1 MNGTTPVN
9 KFLMLAT
16 LPLALL
22 LQACGGGGGGSAN
35 SFNPQN
41 FSFSTAP
48 ASSYTRVDRMG
59 GPVTATVLITAAHK
73 DLFNSTDP
81 ADDGQYAAEE
91 LNTLKYLHYELDP
104 QLTKLGLASCARSCD
119 TFSSCNIDLCA
130 QQAVPLVN
138 PDLLHLDLSQPDGFP
153 NGLRFAD
160 SVVDRVL
167 AVALL
172 DVTTPGSC
180 GAAACTVNTLVNL
193 PLNPPQND
201 KEFNLDFP
209 YLADPWPAPSS

>member
-1 MNGTTPVN
+1 MKKLLILLLCT
-9 KFLMLAT
+9 M
-16 LPLALL
+16 PLAFLL
-22 LQACGGGGGGSAN
+22 FSCGGSSGGSN
-35 SFNPQN
+35 NYNPQG
-41 FSFSTAP
+41 FVFATAP
-48 ASSYTRVDRMG
+48 ESAYTRADRMG

-91 LNTLKYLHYELDP
+91 INTLKYLHYELDP
-104 QLTKLGLASCARSCD
+104 QLAKLGLASCARSCG
-119 TFSSCNIDLCA
+119 TFNNCNIDLCV
-130 QQAVPLVN
+130 QQAVPLVI

-153 NGLRFAD
+153 NGRRFSD

-172 DVTTPGSC
+172 DLTTPGTC
-180 GAAACTVNTLVNL
+180 GANACTGDTLANL

-201 KEFNLDFP
+201 KAFSSDFP
-209 YLADPWPAPSS
+209 YLADPWPAPAPAS